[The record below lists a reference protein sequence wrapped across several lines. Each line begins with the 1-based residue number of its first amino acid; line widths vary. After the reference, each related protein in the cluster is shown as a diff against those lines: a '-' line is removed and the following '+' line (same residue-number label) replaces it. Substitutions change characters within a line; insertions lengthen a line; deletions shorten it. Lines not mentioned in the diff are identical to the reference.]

1 MADIFHQYEN
11 LVVWAVYALAGLGCC
26 IVWWK
31 ITASLSNRGWRDLA
45 RGLVLVLIYTPWYA
59 GESREFFAPAIMV
72 LVMDLLLEGAKG
84 GLQGGLILLCS
95 LFVMLLGLTLR
106 LIFGRRPRQA
116 LPD

>member
-1 MADIFHQYEN
+1 MADIFHHNEY
-11 LVVWAVYALAGLGCC
+11 LLVWAVYALAGVGCC

-31 ITASLSNRGWRDLA
+31 ITASLSNQGWRDLA

-59 GESREFFAPAIMV
+59 DESHEFYAPAFMV

-106 LIFGRRPRQA
+106 LLFGRRSGQQ
-116 LPD
+116 LSD